1 MTNNIC
7 TVLLVS
13 YNHAPYIRK
22 AIESVLAQK
31 TKYNFIINIFDDCST
46 DGTSDIIKEYAKQ
59 YPDKITVFIP
69 EKNQGAQTNI
79 WNAYKS
85 VKTKYCALLECD
97 DYWCDEN
104 KLEMQIT
111 ALEKHPECSFCAHNT
126 TIINLGENLRKTEH
140 LQNIVVD
147 KHFNKNLIVS
157 LEDIDDI
164 DYGYM
169 NHVNSRLIRTSV
181 YNLDEIKLKEAFLY
195 DNCQFYYLLSKGDMY
210 YINKVM
216 SVYIETGKGVF
227 SGCSIRKRFKIHLNA
242 LIDLNKE
249 TNEELTDLV
258 YKDMSNLLNYY
269 RGITKLLK
277 HKDKVIK
284 ENHKFNIINK
294 LQTIKRYFIPRF
306 ILDILDIPFNLIK
319 FISRRLRNKQE
330 ETNNEIL

>member
-111 ALEKHPECSFCAHNT
+111 ALEKHPECSFCAHDT
-126 TIINLGENLRKTEH
+126 LLLTLDEMCREYSDGESWIQQPLIKDKTII
-140 LQNIVVD
+140 
-147 KHFNKNLIVS
+147 S
-157 LEDIDDI
+157 LDDI
-164 DYGYM
+164 YPIMNCGYIPHM
-169 NHVNSRLIRTSV
+169 SSRLIRIDLLELDKIKYKESV
-181 YNLDEIKLKEAFLY
+181 LFDFN
-195 DNCQFYYLLSKGDMY
+195 QFYYLLLKGPFY
-210 YINKVM
+210 YINKQM
-216 SVYIETGKGVF
+216 SVYQKTGKGIHSNKTPFEVLNQELPWICEF
-227 SGCSIRKRFKIHLNA
+227 NKQTNCVIADKIFQEYRTQ
-242 LIDLNKE
+242 IDHRL
-249 TNEELTDLV
+249 EL
-258 YKDMSNLLNYY
+258 YY
-269 RGITKLLK
+269 RYTGKPPIFLPHLMNLNNIAKKKGVLSRVWKSVYTKPT
-277 HKDKVIK
+277 HYIK
-284 ENHKFNIINK
+284 EK
-294 LQTIKRYFIPRF
+294 LCKV
-306 ILDILDIPFNLIK
+306 K
-319 FISRRLRNKQE
+319 
-330 ETNNEIL
+330 